1 MNLLEY
7 QWKKPSRKLFRENLD
22 NPYCRGGWIGVRLNG
37 SDKIGYS
44 DGAITLFDVV
54 PKEIDAIA
62 PMSDSFS
69 IVDFVIESNL
79 WWATA
84 DFRGKKKRFA
94 TMLEYLGVI
103 DNGNYH
109 TGIFEAPGDNRCALV
124 NNDNLSAILYYAKKV
139 HGKKADVYF
148 VQEERNGLLKREYQN
163 PILIM
168 VSNKPFAIIMPIR
181 DDMTVDEA
189 RRLLKSQGR

>member
-22 NPYCRGGWIGVRLNG
+22 NPYCRRGWVGVRLNG
-37 SDKIGYS
+37 SETIGYS
-44 DGAITLFDVV
+44 DGVITFFDVV
-54 PKEIDAIA
+54 PKGIEAIA

-69 IVDFVIESNL
+69 IVDFTIESNF

-84 DFRGKKKRFA
+84 KFRGKKKRFA
-94 TMLEYLGVI
+94 TMIEYLGVI

-109 TGIFEAPGDNRCALV
+109 MGVFEVSGDKRCTLV
-124 NNDNLSAILYYAKKV
+124 NNDNLSAILYYAKKLY
-139 HGKKADVYF
+139 GKKADVYF
-148 VQEERNGLLKREYQN
+148 VQEERIGILEKEYQN

-168 VSNKPFAIIMPIR
+168 VCNKPFAIIMPIR